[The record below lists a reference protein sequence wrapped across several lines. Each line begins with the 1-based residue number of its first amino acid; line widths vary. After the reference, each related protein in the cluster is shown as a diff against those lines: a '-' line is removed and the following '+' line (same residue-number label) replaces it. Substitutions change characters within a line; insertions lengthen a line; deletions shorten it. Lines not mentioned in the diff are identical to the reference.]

1 MAEQEL
7 EKKVAEKEEEFEL
20 EIEDDTPEED
30 RNREPLPENLKD
42 ELEKDELE
50 EYSDNVKNK
59 LKQMKKVWHDERREK
74 EKALRENDEA
84 AVFAKKLMEEN
95 KKLKGQLTKGEENYV
110 TTYKAAAEL
119 EIEAAKKGYKE
130 AYDTG
135 DADKLVDAQENLT
148 KAQYK
153 LQKAKEYVPSL
164 QETENTVN
172 TNQQQSATK
181 PDAKAI
187 AWQERNSWYG
197 QDEEMTSLAL
207 GYHQKLVRQNGESYP
222 TTDEYWGKIDQR
234 MRQLFPDKFPDAEE
248 KEEPKQ
254 KTEKPSTV
262 VAPATRSTSSKKV
275 NLKKSEIH
283 LAKRLGLTP
292 EQYAKEKIALEVRN
306 A

>member
-172 TNQQQSATK
+172 INQQQSATK
-181 PDAKAI
+181 PD
-187 AWQERNSWYG
+187 
-197 QDEEMTSLAL
+197 
-207 GYHQKLVRQNGESYP
+207 
-222 TTDEYWGKIDQR
+222 
-234 MRQLFPDKFPDAEE
+234 
-248 KEEPKQ
+248 
-254 KTEKPSTV
+254 
-262 VAPATRSTSSKKV
+262 
-275 NLKKSEIH
+275 
-283 LAKRLGLTP
+283 
-292 EQYAKEKIALEVRN
+292 
-306 A
+306 

>member
-50 EYSDNVKNK
+50 EYSDNVKTK

-74 EKALRENDEA
+74 EKALRENNEA

-119 EIEAAKKGYKE
+119 EVEAAKNGYKE

-153 LQKAKEYVPSL
+153 LQKANEYVPSL

-172 TNQQQSATK
+172 TNQQQPK
-181 PDAKAI
+181 LL
-187 AWQERNSWYG
+187 QF
-197 QDEEMTSLAL
+197 L
-207 GYHQKLVRQNGESYP
+207 YHLVFFVYLL
-222 TTDEYWGKIDQR
+222 Y
-234 MRQLFPDKFPDAEE
+234 
-248 KEEPKQ
+248 
-254 KTEKPSTV
+254 
-262 VAPATRSTSSKKV
+262 
-275 NLKKSEIH
+275 
-283 LAKRLGLTP
+283 
-292 EQYAKEKIALEVRN
+292 
-306 A
+306 